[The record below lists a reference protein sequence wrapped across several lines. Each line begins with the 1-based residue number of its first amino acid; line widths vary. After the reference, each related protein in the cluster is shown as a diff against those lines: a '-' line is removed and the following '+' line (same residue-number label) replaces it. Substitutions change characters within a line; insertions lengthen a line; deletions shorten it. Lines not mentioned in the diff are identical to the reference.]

1 MRAHTGVITRCLH
14 NALRVSVYVLHTRCM
29 SFEFADRGGKKVIN
43 MTGIQ
48 CFVCQ
53 CVCFA
58 FQVYVVFVFTFKKK
72 FFLMTM
78 EQRVTDITGIQRY
91 NVSRVSVYVFFPC

>member
-1 MRAHTGVITRCLH
+1 MF
-14 NALRVSVYVLHTRCM
+14 RVSVCM
-29 SFEFADRGGKKVIN
+29 FCILGVCRFSSLIGGEKKVIN

-58 FQVYVVFVFTFKKK
+58 FQVYVVFVFTFKKNN
-72 FFLMTM
+72 FFNDYGTK
-78 EQRVTDITGIQRY
+78 G
-91 NVSRVSVYVFFPC
+91 N